1 MQSRRSYK
9 TVAIQSSLF
18 NIFRILR
25 PKAEILLQKVFC
37 RHHRRPLTGN
47 AHDKRTNSKLQVCFT
62 SDKNTP
68 ASFIYVLFPT
78 IPFRLFSL
86 SFPACPGIQV
96 KKIIPT
102 FSLPENSGRGWGG
115 FHSYSNKT
123 SSDFPS
129 YSQIIYLQTFQ
140 FLLS

>member
-86 SFPACPGIQV
+86 SFPSLLFFVSSSGSPLCHPRVKPEDPG
-96 KKIIPT
+96 KK
-102 FSLPENSGRGWGG
+102 SASSWL
-115 FHSYSNKT
+115 SYL
-123 SSDFPS
+123 
-129 YSQIIYLQTFQ
+129 IYNFCQKNTR
-140 FLLS
+140 LS

>member
-47 AHDKRTNSKLQVCFT
+47 ANDKRTNSKLQVCFA
-62 SDKNTP
+62 SDKNNP

-78 IPFRLFSL
+78 IPLRLFSL
-86 SFPACPGIQV
+86 SFPSLLFLCHPQAPLYVILGFNPRIQAKNQRLPGSV
-96 KKIIPT
+96 T
-102 FSLPENSGRGWGG
+102 
-115 FHSYSNKT
+115 
-123 SSDFPS
+123 
-129 YSQIIYLQTFQ
+129 
-140 FLLS
+140 

>member
-47 AHDKRTNSKLQVCFT
+47 AHDKRTNSKLQVCFA
-62 SDKNTP
+62 SDKNNP

-78 IPFRLFSL
+78 IPPQTLFSVIPVP
-86 SFPACPGIQV
+86 SFFVSSSGSPLCHPRVPFYVILRFNPRIQV
-96 KKIIPT
+96 KNQR
-102 FSLPENSGRGWGG
+102 LPGSV
-115 FHSYSNKT
+115 T
-123 SSDFPS
+123 
-129 YSQIIYLQTFQ
+129 
-140 FLLS
+140 